1 MKKSRTVLLLSLAV
15 IVLAGTAAA
24 QDQRF
29 AIRFGLN
36 LVEPTS
42 DTTIE
47 GENFKLDTK
56 SGGEFGFEWYFHP
69 RVGFEVATTGSAN
82 AEIKTGGDEITGGT
96 FSTFTL
102 GINGHVI
109 RSEKVD
115 FALGLLAGRAAYGDF
130 EVDGS
135 TTRIDLDADT
145 TYGVQ
150 AFVDMTVSRKWAV
163 DVGIKYLQ
171 TQLDLATGETIDYNP
186 VMLRVMGVYRWG
198 QAK

>member
-1 MKKSRTVLLLSLAV
+1 MLSLTAVLL
-15 IVLAGTAAA
+15 AGSAAA
-24 QDQRF
+24 QDQQF

-36 LVEPTS
+36 IVDPTS
-42 DTTIE
+42 DSTVD
-47 GENFKLDTK
+47 GDNFELDTK

-96 FSTFTL
+96 FTTFTL
-102 GINGHVI
+102 GINGHVV

-115 FALGLLAGRAAYGDF
+115 FGLGLVAGRARYADF
-130 EVDGS
+130 DVAGS
-135 TTRIDLDADT
+135 TVIVEQETDT
-145 TYGVQ
+145 TWGAQ

-171 TQLDLATGETIDYNP
+171 TQLNFETGEQLDYNP
-186 VMLRVMGVYRWG
+186 VIFRVMGVYRWG
-198 QAK
+198 RAK